1 MRPSLLTAWSSTSI
15 AIVVS
20 CSGTAA
26 LAQSRPGYLR
36 CAPAISSFH
45 ISA

>member
-1 MRPSLLTAWSSTSI
+1 MATL
-15 AIVVS
+15 VS

-26 LAQSRPGYLR
+26 LAQSRPGYFF

-45 ISA
+45 MMA